1 MVRQISVGMRYLE
14 EKSCIHRD
22 LAARNILVTNNLSM
36 KISDFGLA
44 RNVEDTDYY
53 TYVTSSIPSL
63 ITNGVSINERIVN
76 FISNLIRM
84 MTQTKPNQK
93 GLMPWRW
100 MSIETLEHKVFT
112 TASDV
117 WSFGIVMWEIFSF
130 GMIPYM
136 TLENDEILKFLQKVD
151 NSVLF

>member
-22 LAARNILVTNNLSM
+22 LAARNILVTSNLSM

-53 TYVTSSIPSL
+53 T
-63 ITNGVSINERIVN
+63 
-76 FISNLIRM
+76 M
-84 MTQTKPNQK
+84 MTQTKPNQR
-93 GLMPWRW
+93 GLLPWRW
-100 MSIETLEHKVFT
+100 MSIETLEAKVFT

-117 WSFGIVMWEIFSF
+117 WSFGIVVWEIFTF

-136 TLENDEILKFLQKVD
+136 TLENDELLKFLQKVINYD
-151 NSVLF
+151 S